1 MRDPCGRAELDGGQG
16 PQDGRPAAALL
27 LLPCAH
33 THAHT
38 CTPPL
43 LAANCPPPP
52 PSAGFSLAGG
62 AVWASATFLL
72 AFLLYRATVVPA
84 EERMLREAYGDEY
97 DKYA

>member
-1 MRDPCGRAELDGGQG
+1 MIHVDGLSWTVGKGRRMGGPRQ
-16 PQDGRPAAALL
+16 PSCCCHVHTRTR
-27 LLPCAH
+27 
-33 THAHT
+33 THAHHP
-38 CTPPL
+38 CWPPT
-43 LAANCPPPP
+43 APPPP